1 MGIQS
6 VQNTYSVGLSTV
18 HLEKLCKK
26 AIKLLKKVDRDPCII
41 NLVLRELQD
50 QKEVWIADE
59 DGSQLKDSID
69 DCSVCDLFSKLHK
82 KIIDELL
89 EVGND
94 LVRENKLLFAA
105 AAKPPG

>member
-1 MGIQS
+1 M
-6 VQNTYSVGLSTV
+6 
-18 HLEKLCKK
+18 
-26 AIKLLKKVDRDPCII
+26 KKVDRDPCII
-41 NLVLRELQD
+41 NLILRELQD
-50 QKEVWIADE
+50 QKEIWIADVTGAE
-59 DGSQLKDSID
+59 LKENID

-105 AAKPPG
+105 VAKPPG

>member
-1 MGIQS
+1 MAIGS

-18 HLEKLCKK
+18 YLEKLCKK
-26 AIKLLKKVDRDPCII
+26 VTKLLKKVDRDPCII
-41 NLVLRELQD
+41 NLILRELQD
-50 QKEVWIADE
+50 QKEIWIADE
-59 DGSQLKDSID
+59 DGSRLKDNID
-69 DCSVCDLFSKLHK
+69 DCSVCDLFSRLHK
-82 KIIDELL
+82 KIINELL

>member
-26 AIKLLKKVDRDPCII
+26 VIKLLKKVDRDPCII
-41 NLVLRELQD
+41 NLILRELQD

-59 DGSQLKDSID
+59 DGSQLKDNID
-69 DCSVCDLFSKLHK
+69 DCSVCELFSNLHK
-82 KIIDELL
+82 RIIDELL

-94 LVRENKLLFAA
+94 LVKENKRLFAA
-105 AAKPPG
+105 VARPPQ

>member
-18 HLEKLCKK
+18 YLEKLCKK
-26 AIKLLKKVDRDPCII
+26 ATKLLKKVDRDPCII
-41 NLVLRELQD
+41 NLILRELQD
-50 QKEVWIADE
+50 QKEIWIADE
-59 DGSQLKDSID
+59 DGSRLKDNID
-69 DCSVCDLFSKLHK
+69 DCSVCDLFLRLHK
-82 KIIDELL
+82 KIINELL

-105 AAKPPG
+105 VAKPPE

>member
-18 HLEKLCKK
+18 YLEKLCKK
-26 AIKLLKKVDRDPCII
+26 VTKLLKKVDRDPCIN
-41 NLVLRELQD
+41 NLILRELQD
-50 QKEVWIADE
+50 QKKIWIADE

>member
-1 MGIQS
+1 MAIGS
-6 VQNTYSVGLSTV
+6 VQSQYSVGLSTV

-26 AIKLLKKVDRDPCII
+26 VTKLLKKVDRDPCII
-41 NLVLRELQD
+41 NLILRELQD

-82 KIIDELL
+82 QIIDELL